1 VPTPVSPTS
10 TWSVAGTI
18 VDTSGRG
25 AIAGAQITPSWE
37 LAAVTSGSDGTYSLA
52 AVPNPPTNPYKLTV
66 TSAGFVPRETW
77 VTWERAART
86 NVTLDIIRDAA
97 PFSMDFYRQLV
108 RGTYDQ
114 PGAPWPVLRWDVAP
128 KFYLKT
134 VDQNGRPIEPE
145 VLSVVREALHRAVPA
160 YTGGK
165 LNTEVVESGVEVRAE
180 IDGWVNIDIVRDPNE
195 VRTCGTAF
203 IGRNPSTITLFNDV
217 CSCGSRKIPGAT
229 VMHEVGHVL
238 GYFHVSDENSVMYPF
253 IPGNCPPGDLSP
265 SESFHA
271 AIAYSRPRGN
281 TDPDND
287 PASGRQVRP
296 QRFEGIFVDR

>member
-1 VPTPVSPTS
+1 VPVSPTN
-10 TWSVAGTI
+10 TWSLAGTI
-18 VDTSGRG
+18 VDTFARG
-25 AIAGAQITPSWE
+25 PITGAQITPSWD
-37 LAAVTSGSDGTYSLA
+37 LAAVTSGTDGSYSLA
-52 AVPNPPTNPYKLTV
+52 AIPNPPTSPYKLTV
-66 TSAGFVPRETW
+66 TNAGFVPRETW
-77 VTWERAART
+77 VSWERGART

-97 PFSMDFYRQLV
+97 PFSMDFYRQMV

-145 VLSVVREALHRAVPA
+145 VLIVVREALHRAVPA
-160 YTGGK
+160 YTGGR
-165 LNTEVVESGVEVRAE
+165 LNTDVVESGTEVRAE
-180 IDGWVNIDIVRDPNE
+180 IEGWINIDIIRDPDE
-195 VRTCGTAF
+195 TRTCGTAF
-203 IGRNPSTITLFNDV
+203 IGRNPGTITLFNDV

-238 GYFHVSDENSVMYPF
+238 GYFHVSDRNSVMYPF

-265 SESFHA
+265 SEAYHA

-287 PASGRQVRP
+287 PSSGRQLRAP
-296 QRFEGIFVDR
+296 FFEGIFVDR